1 MFDTNNSTVCWFLW
15 FWYPAFTLDPRSF
28 LFFLEGSYTSS
39 SWIGCL
45 DVEEMKCVVL
55 STLGFTKRVRFGSLT
70 SWITY
75 IVPKFLIYARKII
88 TKPHFFA
95 LRSYNSTTHN
105 LRYWSEAYIFFG
117 LHNQHCHHLPL
128 SDRVLPHVKSRE
140 RQSFFLWKKQCVQN
154 DNFIVK
160 PLDRLL

>member
-45 DVEEMKCVVL
+45 DVEEMKCVVP

-105 LRYWSEAYIFFG
+105 LRYWSEAYIFLAYTINIAIICLYPTGCFRMSNRESANLFFYG
-117 LHNQHCHHLPL
+117 RNN
-128 SDRVLPHVKSRE
+128 VSRMTT
-140 RQSFFLWKKQCVQN
+140 L
-154 DNFIVK
+154 
-160 PLDRLL
+160 